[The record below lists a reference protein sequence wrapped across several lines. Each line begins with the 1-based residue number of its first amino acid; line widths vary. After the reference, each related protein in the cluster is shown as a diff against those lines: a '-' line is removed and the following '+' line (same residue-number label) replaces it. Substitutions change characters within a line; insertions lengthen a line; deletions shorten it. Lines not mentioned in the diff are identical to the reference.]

1 SPAQAEG
8 AGQQTARESSRRG
21 GHHKQPS
28 PSRTPPPHNNPT
40 PSPSMA
46 TPNNTNRRKAG
57 RPWRRI
63 KNRIRRTA
71 TVCAL
76 CGEPIDTNL
85 RFPHPRSLSIDH
97 IVPVS
102 LGGRE
107 YAHSNVR
114 ATHLECNRKRG
125 NTTQHSN
132 PTSRAW

>member
-1 SPAQAEG
+1 MV
-8 AGQQTARESSRRG
+8 
-21 GHHKQPS
+21 PS
-28 PSRTPPPHNNPT
+28 PSRDPTPHNNPT
-40 PSPSMA
+40 PSPNMA
-46 TPNNTNRRKAG
+46 TPNSTNRRKAG

-71 TVCAL
+71 TICAL
-76 CGEPIDTNL
+76 CGEPIDTSL
-85 RFPHPRSLSIDH
+85 RFPHPRSLSVDH

-125 NTTQHSN
+125 NTLQRTN